1 MNLCLSVIFDYC
13 GYDNSGNDNLPE
25 VQNWVG
31 AEQSSLHN
39 LNTPQKSPNNSP
51 NANNGANNS
60 DVALADAS

>member
-1 MNLCLSVIFDYC
+1 MNLCLPVISDYC
-13 GYDNSGNDNLPE
+13 GYDNSSNDNLPE

-31 AEQSSLHN
+31 A
-39 LNTPQKSPNNSP
+39 PQKSPNNSP

>member
-1 MNLCLSVIFDYC
+1 MNLCLPVIFDYC

-31 AEQSSLHN
+31 A
-39 LNTPQKSPNNSP
+39 PQKSPNNSP